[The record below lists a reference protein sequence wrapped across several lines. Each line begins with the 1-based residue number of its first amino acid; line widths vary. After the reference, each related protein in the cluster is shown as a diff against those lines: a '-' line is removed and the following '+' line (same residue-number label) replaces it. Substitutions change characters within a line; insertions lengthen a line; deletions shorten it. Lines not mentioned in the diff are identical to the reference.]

1 MNEKITLNFRY
12 LTDPERINRIL
23 PPPLEPDDEPM
34 VSVFYMVFKMDEDS
48 RDAYFSDRY
57 VESGLHVSA
66 KYRGHRGA
74 FQVGMPLNQDWGRT
88 QGRETFAYHKKD
100 GDVVLERSGDTVRG
114 KLFRRGNVIHQT
126 ETKVTDEIAHPR
138 DWPHEYGYGTF
149 MYRFRLHPDW
159 RQGTD

>member
-1 MNEKITLNFRY
+1 ME
-12 LTDPERINRIL
+12 
-23 PPPLEPDDEPM
+23 
-34 VSVFYMVFKMDEDS
+34 EDC

-57 VESGLHVSA
+57 VESGFHVAA

-100 GDVVLERSGDTVRG
+100 GDVTLEVSGNTVRG
-114 KLFRRGNVIHQT
+114 SVFRRGSVIHRT
-126 ETKVTDEIAHPR
+126 ETTITDQVAHPI
-138 DWPHEYGYGTF
+138 DWPHEYGFGTF

-159 RQGTD
+159 RRGPIGEQAVELWRLGGNDAGYPTEMVQGDGLPRVCDVDSTAV